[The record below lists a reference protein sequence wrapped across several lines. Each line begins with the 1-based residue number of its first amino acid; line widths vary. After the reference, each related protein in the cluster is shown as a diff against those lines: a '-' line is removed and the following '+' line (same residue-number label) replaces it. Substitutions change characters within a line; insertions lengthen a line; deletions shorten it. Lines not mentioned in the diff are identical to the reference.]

1 MVVEG
6 VLLRLCEGVIWTGV
20 RILGALTVSCSFRW
34 TFLGGRSMSDT
45 VDEGV
50 VLRLCAVDVLTGVP
64 DAGDSVAV
72 VVIVSCSLRT
82 LFGGSIGAVSSRGW
96 MASESSCKSL
106 KRDML
111 TCWAQDFSAG
121 RHLTCKGLPV
131 PSASRCTSACTY
143 TTAEPVFD
151 ATSGCWPLSRSY
163 MTMKSQFK

>member
-1 MVVEG
+1 MVLEG
-6 VLLRLCEGVIWTGV
+6 VLLQLCEEGIWTGV
-20 RILGALTVSCSFRW
+20 RILEAFTVSCSFRR

-50 VLRLCAVDVLTGVP
+50 VLRLCGVDVLTG
-64 DAGDSVAV
+64 GDSVAV

-111 TCWAQDFSAG
+111 VCWAQDFSAG

-151 ATSGCWPLSRSY
+151 ATSCCWPLSRSY
-163 MTMKSQFK
+163 MSMKSQFK